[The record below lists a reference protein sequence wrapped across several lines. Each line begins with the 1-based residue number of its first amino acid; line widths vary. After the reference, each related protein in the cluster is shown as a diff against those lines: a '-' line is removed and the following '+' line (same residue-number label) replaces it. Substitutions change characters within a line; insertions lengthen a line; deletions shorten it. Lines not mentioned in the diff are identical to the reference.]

1 MDSEQY
7 LLEPTYQPEW
17 SDDNRSAAGGH
28 TFQLRPGIMISLFGI
43 NLFDWRILNLSKWI
57 GSSTTGIWL
66 IASILPAL
74 LSTWWM
80 DGVSSDYLLK
90 VLLNA
95 YLVNNVL
102 IQALKVLCYACL
114 VSQVVSLS
122 DGCEDQRS
130 EEGRSHLEKYFLA
143 HGYQFATW

>member
-1 MDSEQY
+1 
-7 LLEPTYQPEW
+7 
-17 SDDNRSAAGGH
+17 
-28 TFQLRPGIMISLFGI
+28 MISLFGI
-43 NLFDWRILNLSKWI
+43 NLFNWRILNLSKWI

-102 IQALKVLCYACL
+102 IQALEVLFEVLCLPGEPGGRL
-114 VSQVVSLS
+114 V
-122 DGCEDQRS
+122 
-130 EEGRSHLEKYFLA
+130 
-143 HGYQFATW
+143 

>member
-7 LLEPTYQPEW
+7 LLEPIFQPER

-43 NLFDWRILNLSKWI
+43 NLLDWRILNLSKWI

-80 DGVSSDYLLK
+80 DGVSSDHLLK
-90 VLLNA
+90 VLFDA
-95 YLVNNVL
+95 HLVNNVH
-102 IQALKVLCYACL
+102 IQALEVLFKVLCLPGEPGGQL
-114 VSQVVSLS
+114 V
-122 DGCEDQRS
+122 
-130 EEGRSHLEKYFLA
+130 
-143 HGYQFATW
+143 